1 MRAFATAAGMFAL
14 VLAVLLAAVGQ
25 LGKIDGQTLVV
36 VLAGAA
42 VAALVAALRSR
53 PAATGGHTSDPLQRT
68 KEEPGWADW
77 W

>member
-1 MRAFATAAGMFAL
+1 MRAFAVAAGMFAL

-42 VAALVAALRSR
+42 VAAVVAAWRSVR
-53 PAATGGHTSDPLQRT
+53 QR
-68 KEEPGWADW
+68 
-77 W
+77 

>member
-25 LGKIDGQTLVV
+25 LGKIDRQTLVV

-42 VAALVAALRSR
+42 VAALVAAVRSR
-53 PAATGGHTSDPLQRT
+53 RR
-68 KEEPGWADW
+68 EP
-77 W
+77 